1 MIEKRSSMMKRKAF
15 LPEGDIPNDGFS
27 KLYRDPTV
35 AGNCV
40 AVVFLNSA
48 TASVTMT
55 FFRWLPWPFHGLF
68 LRTVCTGAGQAH
80 WENDL
85 VSTSADSVT
94 VS

>member
-1 MIEKRSSMMKRKAF
+1 MIEKRSSMMKRKVF

-48 TASVTMT
+48 TVSVTLIFLLVLLLLVCFP
-55 FFRWLPWPFHGLF
+55 FFCYFFP
-68 LRTVCTGAGQAH
+68 
-80 WENDL
+80 
-85 VSTSADSVT
+85 
-94 VS
+94 

>member
-1 MIEKRSSMMKRKAF
+1 MMKRKVF

-48 TASVTMT
+48 TVSVTMT
-55 FFRWLPWPFHGLF
+55 FFLP
-68 LRTVCTGAGQAH
+68 QAFVRLLNPAQ
-80 WENDL
+80 EPNK
-85 VSTSADSVT
+85 
-94 VS
+94 